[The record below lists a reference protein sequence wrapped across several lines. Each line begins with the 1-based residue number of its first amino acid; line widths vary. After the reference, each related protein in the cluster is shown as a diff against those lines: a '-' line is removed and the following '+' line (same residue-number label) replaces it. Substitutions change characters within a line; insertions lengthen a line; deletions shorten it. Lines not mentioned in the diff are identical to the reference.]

1 MANIKS
7 AIKRI
12 KTSRKSNLRN
22 RMLIS
27 SMRTAIKRVKAARES
42 GDAEALKAAYIAAV
56 SKADKAASK
65 GAIHKNAANR
75 RKAQLAKMLNAQ

>member
-27 SMRTAIKRVKAARES
+27 SMRTAIKELNARES

-56 SKADKAASK
+56 SKADKAASRVQY
-65 GAIHKNAANR
+65 IR
-75 RKAQLAKMLNAQ
+75 TQLTEEKPS